1 MEQKQ
6 TKCDDDYDPA
16 HSGITSN
23 DNDSDLCKQDL
34 YAVMGFCHFMINES
48 GFNSDWSIYIEIG
61 GDDVGGDLAMTKK
74 TCVDILE
81 AKGLFKIKIVF
92 FFLKR
97 LFLTEKYISKMMK
110 ILKNK
115 TDMPEIICK
124 LISDMGTEMN
134 LENILTYT
142 VCSIF
147 HSRP

>member
-16 HSGITSN
+16 HSRLRFSDDDDVVN
-23 DNDSDLCKQDL
+23 NADLCEQDL
-34 YAVMGFCHFMINES
+34 CAAVMRFCDFMINES

-92 FFLKR
+92 F
-97 LFLTEKYISKMMK
+97 SS
-110 ILKNK
+110 N
-115 TDMPEIICK
+115 
-124 LISDMGTEMN
+124 
-134 LENILTYT
+134 
-142 VCSIF
+142 VCF
-147 HSRP
+147 